1 MTLTFNLHHQ
11 GITGLIKR
19 LEKIKLNIEESLDEA
34 VDVIC
39 REGATAA
46 KIGYGGSVAVESEA
60 SNGMGKITA
69 TADHLI
75 IREFGAGDAT
85 LPVLFQN
92 YPGVDVYPGSY
103 SEQEGSGEYAMTGRW
118 HFGGHVYTEVP
129 AQHGLLDAKFYIQGE
144 ATEIARE
151 VIRYD

>member
-118 HFGGHVYTEVP
+118 HFGGQVYTEVQP
-129 AQHGLLDAKFYIQGE
+129 HHGLLDAKFYIQGE